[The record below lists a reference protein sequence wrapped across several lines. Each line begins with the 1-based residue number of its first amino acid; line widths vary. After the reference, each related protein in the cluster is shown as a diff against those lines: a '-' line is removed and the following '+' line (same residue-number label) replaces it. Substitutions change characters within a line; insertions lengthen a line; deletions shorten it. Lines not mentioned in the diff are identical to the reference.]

1 MRVVVYDHC
10 LGCTIAIAIA
20 IVIVLYYVYN
30 AHRMIF
36 MYLCYALKAG
46 PMKDLASAKSVA
58 VCPQGWAYEELRL
71 CYVWLFA
78 LKAGPVMD
86 LAFVMSVAFCPLLRD

>member
-1 MRVVVYDHC
+1 MSTFCPVRALTFVNFLAHEVLVYDHC

-46 PMKDLASAKSVA
+46 PMKDLASAMSVA
-58 VCPQGWAYEELRL
+58 VCPQGWAYEGFSL
-71 CYVWLFA
+71 C
-78 LKAGPVMD
+78 
-86 LAFVMSVAFCPLLRD
+86 